1 MISILVWVAGVSLAC
16 LSLIALLA
24 IMNEIEAR

>member
-1 MISILVWVAGVSLAC
+1 MLGIMVWIVGVGAAC